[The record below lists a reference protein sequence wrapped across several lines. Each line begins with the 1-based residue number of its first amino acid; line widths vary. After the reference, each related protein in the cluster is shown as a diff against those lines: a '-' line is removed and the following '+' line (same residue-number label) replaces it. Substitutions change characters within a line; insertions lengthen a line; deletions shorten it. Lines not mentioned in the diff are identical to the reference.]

1 VHVRWTETWAP
12 CGIFPQSPTSMAAR
26 LRRREQALE
35 KARAHHELRFELE
48 VREQAERA
56 LASELARL
64 LGTDR
69 ANENISFADLLVR
82 AQTVVEGALGS
93 QQRRETLLALRDDH
107 RLEVGRLEQ
116 QIATAAGKTEKWK
129 NTWEFALAAA
139 RMPADLS
146 PTGAGRYLTVAREI
160 GAGLKQVADLEHRI
174 AAMEADAVDFG
185 EKVAA
190 LAERL
195 IPTVADAEPEV
206 AITQIHEALTK
217 AEQDRALRQQEQKHR
232 REVADK
238 LFAAEQEVVRSSG
251 AVEALCRQTD
261 AADAAAAQECWAQ
274 VQRRNGLEIE
284 VAQCEGRLCMVSA
297 GKTVEEL
304 VAEALG
310 VDADSIPGTL
320 EERRAGVVESA
331 PESRKS
337 AGARRG
343 GVPDARRC
351 GRGRSEAAHQW
362 LGWTSHRRCRA
373 VRPVAHGYVRDRQG
387 RRAIPGPQPG
397 SRAGAG
403 LPCIRSPDLRQFR
416 ISASREP
423 GRGGDACGYTGG
435 TGRWWR

>member
-1 VHVRWTETWAP
+1 
-12 CGIFPQSPTSMAAR
+12 M
-26 LRRREQALE
+26 
-35 KARAHHELRFELE
+35 
-48 VREQAERA
+48 
-56 LASELARL
+56 
-64 LGTDR
+64 
-69 ANENISFADLLVR
+69 
-82 AQTVVEGALGS
+82 
-93 QQRRETLLALRDDH
+93 
-107 RLEVGRLEQ
+107 
-116 QIATAAGKTEKWK
+116 
-129 NTWEFALAAA
+129 AAA

-337 AGARRG
+337 AGGSTRR
-343 GVPDARRC
+343 RTRC
-351 GRGRSEAAHQW
+351 A
-362 LGWTSHRRCRA
+362 A
-373 VRPVAHGYVRDRQG
+373 VRTRPQRSSTSVAWLDVSPEMSSSTSGCAR
-387 RRAIPGPQPG
+387 
-397 SRAGAG
+397 
-403 LPCIRSPDLRQFR
+403 LRS
-416 ISASREP
+416 
-423 GRGGDACGYTGG
+423 
-435 TGRWWR
+435 